1 MDSLAIVPVEGVQ
14 HAAIPEV
21 LDTFGVARLLR
32 VHLTTVQDL
41 AKRGQL
47 PGRKVGK
54 DYRFLR
60 KAVLDWLSRQADSS
74 QAMPRSKR

>member
-1 MDSLAIVPVEGVQ
+1 MLSMLNSPHEVKGIELPEVMDSQ
-14 HAAIPEV
+14 AAA
-21 LDTFGVARLLR
+21 LLLR

-41 AKRGQL
+41 ARRGDL

-60 KAVLDWLSRQADSS
+60 SALLTWLRGDDAHHSPYGGR
-74 QAMPRSKR
+74 RR

>member
-1 MDSLAIVPVEGVQ
+1 MKSSVVPFRNAIEDI
-14 HAAIPEV
+14 AMPEV
-21 LDTFGVARLLR
+21 LDSLAVAQLLR

-41 AKRGQL
+41 ARRGQL

-60 KAVLDWLSRQADSS
+60 EAVVAWLGQTMAHDPQPRRSRQ
-74 QAMPRSKR
+74 